1 LTGELGPR
9 ILDVVKARRLWAGI
23 LLAASLAVSSAFHN
37 HEDLA
42 GGLQASAVDRVVSSH
57 SPLSK
62 AAHWHSGVRVKDDP
76 CLACQSHRLA
86 GLAADPCRETLVSIS
101 PHVAE
106 TLEATPASRTV
117 LSNGSRAPPAL
128 L

>member
-1 LTGELGPR
+1 VR
-9 ILDVVKARRLWAGI
+9 ARRLWAGI
-23 LLAASLAVSSAFHN
+23 LLAASFAVSSAFHN

-42 GGLQASAVDRVVSSH
+42 GALQGGLAGSAVDRVVSGH
-57 SPLSK
+57 SPLSR

-76 CLACQSHRLA
+76 CLACQSQRLA
-86 GLAADPCRETLVSIS
+86 GLAADSCRETLVSIS
-101 PHVAE
+101 PHVAAA
-106 TLEATPASRTV
+106 LEASPASRTI